1 MYSKYWTGSNI
12 PNRHISPAWAYWALQ
27 KKVGNDRLIK
37 ACQRAL
43 GYGAYNYKTIQKILE
58 RELDLR
64 DTPDET
70 DQLQMPF
77 HDNIRGENYYQ

>member
-1 MYSKYWTGSNI
+1 
-12 PNRHISPAWAYWALQ
+12 
-27 KKVGNDRLIK
+27 LIK

-58 RELDLR
+58 KELDLR
-64 DTPDET
+64 DSPDET
-70 DQLQMPF
+70 DQLRMPF